1 MLGDLIATLDQP
13 EVVDEVLA
21 SLAAPIR
28 QRLEMRADE
37 AHMSVPDFAAGA
49 VRDFVERSD
58 DEHWF
63 QLLTLIRQTEEPGL
77 VAVQTILRWVTD
89 PKRSS

>member
-13 EVVDEVLA
+13 EVVDNVLA
-21 SLAAPIR
+21 GLAAPIR
-28 QRLEMRADE
+28 QRLEARAHD
-37 AHMSVPDFAAGA
+37 AQMSLPDFAAGA
-49 VRDFVERSD
+49 VREFIERSD
-58 DEHWF
+58 DESWF

-77 VAVQTILRWVTD
+77 VAVRTILRWVAE

>member
-13 EVVDEVLA
+13 GVVDSVLA
-21 SLAAPIR
+21 GLAAPIR
-28 QRLEMRADE
+28 QGLEMRADD
-37 AHMSVPDFAAGA
+37 AQMSLPDFAAGA
-49 VRDFVERSD
+49 VREFIERAD

-77 VAVQTILRWVTD
+77 VAVQTILRWITD
-89 PKRSS
+89 PKRSP